1 MINNH
6 NDEINNILN
15 LYHSN
20 KLSEYNMNNK
30 SDNAKYDILY
40 FLLIKIKNNYING
53 NKNYKME
60 NYYNLYEYIINNNFQ
75 IFINNR
81 NLLLILFTK
90 ITVLIK
96 GHILINKFINSFD
109 NIKLV
114 KNELI
119 DLLLIA
125 GSHGSF
131 LSFLLW
137 LNIYNKSN
145 EYILNNTINL
155 TYNLT
160 DHLKPDIFTTRLLL
174 NSIGNS
180 DDRIYKYL
188 LDIDNINL
196 ILNTS
201 VALSLINNLGNSI
214 YIPVKYKLKRLK
226 RLSQKINLDKFF
238 FDMIIK
244 FTDNQSLY
252 LLHKYYYINTDNI
265 YTISAINNLLSYINF
280 IHIEYLKFYNILKTN
295 TEKILYLIICSLKY
309 NYHNK
314 INYDKKLLES
324 IIINNNYYIINFIY
338 NSYDWK
344 TFIEN
349 IDLNLNN
356 QILKVLCNNNLITKY
371 IENYSILNYTHII
384 NINILRFTKFL
395 IIHNKNNSIYKY
407 AISNNLILHN
417 LRLFVN
423 KKRNN
428 KFIIHKYKTL
438 EIIHEIN
445 NIKSQDN
452 IIIFK
457 NNSYQIINLQFYN
470 KNKFKNIFIDN
481 ELDNNFNIIPYDH
494 YPPYELLNIY
504 NTIDTNYDEDND
516 LYIINDINIPN
527 TSFIDRY
534 LLLLQYHDFISF
546 KSINTISNI
555 NEFNNLLIKYKS
567 ELNEFKKKSDS
578 IKWFPNFI
586 CIII

>member
-30 SDNAKYDILY
+30 SDNEKYDILY
-40 FLLIKIKNNYING
+40 FLLIKMKNNYING

-60 NYYNLYEYIINNNFQ
+60 NYYNLYEYIINNYYQ

-125 GSHGSF
+125 SSRGSF
-131 LSFLLW
+131 LSFLSW

-145 EYILNNTINL
+145 EYIINNTINL

-160 DHLKPDIFTTRLLL
+160 DHLKPDIFSTRLLL

-196 ILNTS
+196 ILNS
-201 VALSLINNLGNSI
+201 SIALSLINNLGNSI

-265 YTISAINNLLSYINF
+265 YTISTINNLLSYINF
-280 IHIEYLKFYNILKTN
+280 IHIEYIKFYNILKTN
-295 TEKILYLIICSLKY
+295 TEKILYLIVCSLKY

-314 INYDKKLLES
+314 MNYDKKLFES

-349 IDLNLNN
+349 TDLNLNN

-395 IIHNKNNSIYKY
+395 IINNKNNSIYIY

-417 LRLFVN
+417 LRLFIN
-423 KKRNN
+423 RKRNN

-438 EIIHEIN
+438 EIIHDIN
-445 NIKSQDN
+445 NIKSSDN

-470 KNKFKNIFIDN
+470 KNKFKNILVDN

-494 YPPYELLNIY
+494 YPYYELLNIY
-504 NTIDTNYDEDND
+504 NTIDTNYDENND
-516 LYIINDINIPN
+516 LYIINDINIPD

-546 KSINTISNI
+546 KSINTVSNI

-567 ELNEFKKKSDS
+567 ELNEFKKTNNS